1 MEKNPHEEQ
10 VLSASEN
17 ELAELVREKSSQGWS
32 VVALTTDPAD
42 GRITVLLAR
51 PIKKEKQTLDSNH
64 G

>member
-10 VLSASEN
+10 VVSASQS
-17 ELAELVREKSSQGWS
+17 ELAELVQQKSSQGWS

-51 PIKKEKQTLDSNH
+51 PIKKEKRTVDSNH